1 MRAHGPTRPSYCRSP
16 NTTCGAAKP
25 ATACSPRRRNS
36 IREVAGKI
44 RRRNDR
50 FAELGRDLFQPRRE
64 IHRRADA
71 GEVEAVAAAD
81 IAVHHLADMERE
93 PEAYRLLVLA
103 YARKFS
109 DAFSHIERARQ
120 HAAAY
125 RAGIV
130 VAG

>member
-1 MRAHGPTRPSYCRSP
+1 MLSE
-16 NTTCGAAKP
+16 AAEL
-25 ATACSPRRRNS
+25 
-36 IREVAGKI
+36 IRKVAGKI
-44 RRRNDR
+44 RRRYDR
-50 FAELGRDLFQPRRE
+50 FAELGRDLFQPRRK

-103 YARKFS
+103 DARKFS

-125 RAGIV
+125 FAGIA